1 MLFDYKEVSID
12 SMNEDYK
19 KSIELCDEIIS
30 EVKKSDSDIEKI
42 SKMDRVEQIIDTL
55 DGRTS
60 FLAQVHPKE
69 EIRQE
74 GSKIESLIQNY
85 YLNLALDKD
94 LFEAVNNVEVKDLGP
109 VSYTHL
115 TLPTNREV

>member
-30 EVKKSDSDIEKI
+30 EVKKSHSDIEKI

-60 FLAQVHPKE
+60 FLAQVHPE
-69 EIRQE
+69 ERVRQE

-94 LFEAVNNVEVKDLGP
+94 LFEAVNNIEIKALGP
-109 VSYTHL
+109 DEKRYLSLIHI
-115 TLPTNREV
+115 